1 MQYRRL
7 KKKDRIY
14 ISGPISRDPAK
25 ARSGFARV
33 ERWLRWNGQDSI
45 INPEKLLREQART
58 MSHGELLHICRSLVE
73 TSDVVLLLEDWRSS
87 TGACMEAGMALALH
101 KLVLEIREDG
111 TLRELNY

>member
-1 MQYRRL
+1 
-7 KKKDRIY
+7 
-14 ISGPISRDPAK
+14 
-25 ARSGFARV
+25 
-33 ERWLRWNGQDSI
+33 
-45 INPEKLLREQART
+45 

>member
-14 ISGPISRDPAK
+14 ISGPITRDPVK
-25 ARSGFARV
+25 ARSSFARV

-58 MSHGELLHICRSLVE
+58 MSHGELLHVSGPLLRPRTSCSFWKAGADPPERAWRQAWRSL
-73 TSDVVLLLEDWRSS
+73 LASS
-87 TGACMEAGMALALH
+87 SWKFTRMEPC
-101 KLVLEIREDG
+101 E
-111 TLRELNY
+111 N